1 MHTASKCIIFQ
12 ILTHQYIALKPNTNF
27 PFKKLAAFKVYF
39 DCGLFVMTAYIAIYL
54 QLNIHIQGGP

>member
-12 ILTHQYIALKPNTNF
+12 ILTHQYKALKPNTTSH
-27 PFKKLAAFKVYF
+27 FKTLAAFKVYF
-39 DCGLFVMTAYIAIYL
+39 DCGLFAYIIIYL